1 MHCHLDSNKPAHDVT
16 SRAPISRNTTINA
29 TNKRARGIDNNGS
42 HYRKGKTAKHEGPN
56 IIKSPSMSTS
66 KSRLAH
72 AIGYNQGITDTTAD
86 VQIINYT
93 AAVDSANDQYSNN
106 NEARIIMSNASG
118 YTDNSTTQ
126 APKRAIRSTF
136 FRKII
141 IRGSKAGSKYILK
154 IPTSGNQVSP
164 QAHIEALIANNE
176 VSTQIIRELALHAHS
191 APD

>member
-1 MHCHLDSNKPAHDVT
+1 
-16 SRAPISRNTTINA
+16 
-29 TNKRARGIDNNGS
+29 
-42 HYRKGKTAKHEGPN
+42 
-56 IIKSPSMSTS
+56 MSTS